1 MPSWLMA
8 LDRHFPIRYLTLL
21 TAAVALALGLYLWL
35 DAGHVPWL
43 AALAAATLVLGLRDL
58 RQTRHALLR
67 NYPVIGHLR
76 FLFEWIRPEIRQYFL
91 ESDGEAVPFSRQQR
105 SLVYQR
111 SKAESD
117 KRPFGTQKNVLEP
130 GYEWLLVAS
139 SSSTAW

>member
-1 MPSWLMA
+1 MPAWLIS
-8 LDRHFPIRYLTLL
+8 LDRHFPIRYLTLMAML
-21 TAAVALALGLYLWL
+21 GLLILGTHLGLNTDTARGWAGSVAAVGALGL
-35 DAGHVPWL
+35 V
-43 AALAAATLVLGLRDL
+43 TGLRDL

-76 FLFEWIRPEIRQYFL
+76 FLFEWIRPEVRQYFL

-117 KRPFGTQKNVLEP
+117 KRPFGTQRNAIVL
-130 GYEWLLVAS
+130 GCSEWLIHS
-139 SSSTAW
+139 

>member
-1 MPSWLMA
+1 MPSWLLA

-21 TAAVALALGLYLWL
+21 AALAL
-35 DAGHVPWL
+35 
-43 AALAAATLVLGLRDL
+43 LVLGIHLGLNTDTARGWAGTLGLIIGVRDL

-76 FLFEWIRPEIRQYFL
+76 FLMEWIRPEIRQYFL

-111 SKAESD
+111 S
-117 KRPFGTQKNVLEP
+117 
-130 GYEWLLVAS
+130 
-139 SSSTAW
+139 